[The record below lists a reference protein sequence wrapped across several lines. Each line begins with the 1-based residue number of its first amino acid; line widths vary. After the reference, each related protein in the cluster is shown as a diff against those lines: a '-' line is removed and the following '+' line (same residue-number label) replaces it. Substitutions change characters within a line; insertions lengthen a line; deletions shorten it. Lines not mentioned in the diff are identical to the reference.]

1 MSDYKTK
8 LPTSLSTWGVL
19 KLFLNSRGSDPEF
32 AKELARRALDQRP
45 DEIDGLLVLDLG
57 CGPGYYSEVMQD
69 LGACVISVEI
79 NEAEFKNTERWIK
92 NPVVGDGRQLPF
104 ESESFDAILCSN
116 VLEHTP
122 ESEVLLSELTR
133 CLKTNGWAYVSWT
146 NWLSPWGGH
155 AVAPLHYL
163 GPKRS
168 LAVWTRLFGKP
179 KGKNI
184 PLAGVWPY
192 SIKQIIREI
201 RNKPNVEI
209 LRIFPR
215 YWPRLKVIAR
225 IPLVREFLTWNCVI
239 TLRKIES

>member
-1 MSDYKTK
+1 MNDSK
-8 LPTSLSTWGVL
+8 LRFSTSLSTWEIL
-19 KLFLNSRGSDPEF
+19 KLFFQTRGSDPNF
-32 AKELARRALDQRP
+32 AKELARRALEQRP
-45 DEIDGLLVLDLG
+45 HEIDGLLVLDCG

-69 LGACVISVEI
+69 LGARVISVEI
-79 NEAEFKNTERWIK
+79 NETEFENTKIRIE

-179 KGKNI
+179 KGKNL

-192 SIKQIIREI
+192 SIKHIIREI
-201 RNKPNVEI
+201 RTKPNVEI

-215 YWPRLKVIAR
+215 YWPRLKFIVR
-225 IPLVREFLTWNCVI
+225 IPLVREFFTWNCVV
-239 TLRKIES
+239 TFRKVEA

>member
-1 MSDYKTK
+1 
-8 LPTSLSTWGVL
+8 
-19 KLFLNSRGSDPEF
+19 
-32 AKELARRALDQRP
+32 
-45 DEIDGLLVLDLG
+45 
-57 CGPGYYSEVMQD
+57 MQD
-69 LGACVISVEI
+69 LGARVISVEI
-79 NEAEFKNTERWIK
+79 NEAEFGNTKIRIK

-192 SIKQIIREI
+192 SIKQIIREV
-201 RNKPNVEI
+201 RTKPNVEI

-215 YWPRLKVIAR
+215 YWPRWKFIVR
-225 IPLVREFLTWNCVI
+225 IPLLREFFTWNCVI
-239 TLRKIES
+239 TFRKF

>member
-1 MSDYKTK
+1 MSDHKPK
-8 LPTSLSTWGVL
+8 LPTSLSTLGVL
-19 KLFLNSRGSDPEF
+19 KLFFNSRGSDPEF
-32 AKELARRALDQRP
+32 AKELARRALAQRP

-201 RNKPNVEI
+201 RNKPNVKI

-215 YWPRLKVIAR
+215 YWPRLKFIAR
-225 IPLVREFLTWNCVI
+225 IPFVREFLTWNCVV